1 VAVERISVR
10 LPAGFDPRKHGAS
23 LVKKIAETYG
33 DGFEIDS
40 IDPNTN
46 TAQASRQV
54 AITEVSNDARAGS
67 TKDVN
72 LAPGTK
78 PADGDKM
85 AAKLEGNNPGYM
97 MTTFS
102 PFTGHAV
109 LTKLDEPTARCRS
122 AVAGALGVKPW
133 MVQVKPRLDGG
144 FDLELPSSYSP
155 SKHDKKLDEVATSA
169 VGSDGWYVHV
179 DVQKLTASI
188 IPSDPPTFPSLIP
201 YPIHKLGQG
210 NLDFLPFGESL
221 PLPGQP
227 AGEEVGIDWVSQAFM
242 LLGGTPGSG
251 KSVTLNACI
260 AGALSEGAELAIVD
274 IPAKSVDFLWCKKY
288 VRAGGWGCDSA
299 EAAVAVLAMVYL
311 EGQKRAKRLAAAGV
325 VNWLDLPAGQ
335 RFAPLFVVVD
345 EVSGLLVT
353 DKVPSGIPKDHPLV
367 VEVAQSNLLKVALA
381 SYINKIV
388 AELRFVG
395 VRMILST
402 QVSNNNTGVSPS
414 LKAKIGHKIL
424 QGSNPSKSAR
434 MQAFNDETAVPQV
447 PANVRANAKVAKGVG
462 VAEMEGSEPVVYKS
476 WFAPIDSYAAAL
488 QKLNVPTT
496 SSPAPTAAQIA
507 EHTPS
512 LDPDG
517 GPVTTTHGAPSR
529 EMRND
534 GTGAEWMTGDDG
546 ERLTG
551 FEKANAA
558 RHSATVQA
566 RA

>member
-1 VAVERISVR
+1 MTVERISVR
-10 LPAGFDPRKHGAS
+10 LPAGFDPRKHGAA
-23 LVKKIAETYG
+23 LAKKIGETYG
-33 DGFEIDS
+33 EGFEIDS
-40 IDPNTN
+40 IDPTSN

-54 AITEVSNDARAGS
+54 AITEVSTGSRTGS
-67 TKDVN
+67 TKEVN
-72 LAPGTK
+72 LARGTK

-85 AAKLEGNNPGYM
+85 AAKLEGANPGFA

-102 PFTGHAV
+102 PFTGKAI

-122 AVAGALGVKPW
+122 AVSAAMAVKPW
-133 MVQVKPRLDGG
+133 MIQVKPRPDGG
-144 FDLELPSSYSP
+144 FDLELPASYSP
-155 SKHDKKLDEVATSA
+155 SKHDKRLDEVATSA
-169 VGSDGWYVHV
+169 VGSDGWYVQV

-201 YPIHKLGQG
+201 YPIHQLGQG
-210 NLDFLPFGESL
+210 HLDFLPFGESL
-221 PLPGQP
+221 PLPGQTN
-227 AGEEVGIDWVSQAFM
+227 GDEVGIDWVAQAFM

-299 EAAVAVLAMVYL
+299 EAAVTVLAMVYQ
-311 EGQKRAKRLAAAGV
+311 EGQQRAKRLAAAGV
-325 VNWLDLPAGQ
+325 VNWLDLPSGE
-335 RFAPLFVVVD
+335 RFPPLFVVID

-353 DKVPSGIPKDHPLV
+353 DKIPTGIPKDHPLV
-367 VEVAQSNLLKVALA
+367 VEVAQRNLLKVALA
-381 SYINKIV
+381 SSINKIV

-395 VRMILST
+395 VRVILST
-402 QVSNNNTGVSPS
+402 QVSNNNTGISPS
-414 LKAKIGHKIL
+414 LKALIGHKVL

-462 VAEMEGSEPVVYKS
+462 VAEMEGSEPVVYKA

-488 QKLNVPTT
+488 EKLNIATT
-496 SSPAPTAAQIA
+496 DTPAPTAAQIA

-517 GPVTTTHGAPSR
+517 GPVTTTHGTPSR
-529 EMRND
+529 EMHND
-534 GTGAEWMTGDDG
+534 GTGAQWMTGQDG
-546 ERLTG
+546 EVLTG
-551 FEKANAA
+551 YEKANAA
-558 RHSATVQA
+558 RHSATVTA
-566 RA
+566 KG